1 MTIRSSVLD
10 RTCPNPNFKCST
22 WAPWEYVLEAIEFL
36 RFTPRM
42 YCWRCDVPAWNGM
55 DGAFGQLYHSD
66 DNDVSKSGAIC
77 RARRK
82 RCQAAQQRAHRHT
95 GDGRDRSTQ
104 RLPGKAPGGA
114 ARETVTR
121 RTYEAHR
128 LMVIQASPPVV

>member
-1 MTIRSSVLD
+1 
-10 RTCPNPNFKCST
+10 
-22 WAPWEYVLEAIEFL
+22 
-36 RFTPRM
+36 
-42 YCWRCDVPAWNGM
+42 M
-55 DGAFGQLYHSD
+55 DGVFGQLYHSY

-77 RARRK
+77 RARR
-82 RCQAAQQRAHRHT
+82 QAAQQRAHRHT

-114 ARETVTR
+114 APETVTR